1 MEVSVDGA
9 AATVRRDGDLRTSRS
24 RNHRESVDRECGA
37 VTDHGIRDGRGGGD
51 GTHAVVDV
59 IRRGQ

>member
-1 MEVSVDGA
+1 
-9 AATVRRDGDLRTSRS
+9 
-24 RNHRESVDRECGA
+24 VDRECGA